1 MLSVDEIT
9 RSTGGT
15 LCQPRDR
22 EVKGYSIDTR
32 TINEG
37 DFFIPLPGSRT
48 DGHKFLDEAFAKGAS
63 GAIANSRNY
72 LGDDYYNL
80 VVVDDTEKALLQMAK
95 FYRNSFH
102 IPTIGVTGSWG
113 KTTTKELI
121 SSILSIEGSVHKSPG
136 NYNTEYGLPLAILEM
151 DEEVEFA
158 VFELGLQ
165 YPGDLE
171 TLSQALSPTHG
182 LITGAGKVHLG
193 NFSGVDEV
201 ASEKLKITKGMERNS
216 KILIN
221 GDSSPLHRKSGGIPG
236 FNFIKYGLENESRCK
251 YYASDVKVLGTAGLK
266 FSLNRSMAEG
276 LLNDDIFPLLLETE
290 LNSAANVYNVLAA
303 ASLALELDVESS
315 SVKQGVRF
323 EPLPQRMQPKSF
335 PKGTIIDDTYNAN
348 PAATRN
354 ALEYLSTLKAD
365 GKKIFVFG
373 DMMELGDEALGL
385 HRNLANSVMDAG
397 VDRVLAVGEF
407 TGALVEELSKQGDK
421 PVSCPVAEWFESKES
436 LVSKLGR
443 VLEGKDNLVLVKGSR
458 GMEME
463 KVVDFLTSD
472 SSMN

>member
-1 MLSVDEIT
+1 MDEIT

-22 EVKGYSIDTR
+22 EVRGYSIDTR

-72 LGDDYYNL
+72 LSDDCYNL
-80 VVVDDTEKALLQMAK
+80 VVVDDTEEALLQMAK

-136 NYNTEYGLPLAILEM
+136 NYNTEYGLPLAILET

-171 TLSQALSPTHG
+171 TLSQVLSPTHG

-236 FNFIKYGLENESRCK
+236 FNFIEYGLENETRCK

-266 FSLNRSMAEG
+266 FSLNRSSTAEG
-276 LLNDDIFPLLLETE
+276 LLNDDIFPLPLETE

-315 SVKQGVRF
+315 SVKQGVHL

-335 PKGTIIDDTYNAN
+335 PRGTIIDDTYNAN

-354 ALEYLSTLKAD
+354 ALEYLSTLEAAD
-365 GKKIFVFG
+365 KKIFVFG
-373 DMMELGDEALGL
+373 DMMELGDEALRL
-385 HRNLANSVMDAG
+385 HRNLANSVMGAG
-397 VDRVLAVGEF
+397 LDRVLAVGEF
-407 TGALVEELSKQGDK
+407 TRALVEELNKKGDNS
-421 PVSCPVAEWFESKES
+421 VSCPMAEWFKSKES
-436 LVSKLGR
+436 LVSKLRR
-443 VLEGKDNLVLVKGSR
+443 VLEGEDNLVLVKGSR

-463 KVVDFLTSD
+463 RVVDFLTSD
-472 SSMN
+472 YSM